1 MMDNEFERVEAGW
14 LMDDRRS
21 SKINHD
27 QSDLDGKIIESNL
40 KIFDTYVVGKFCS
53 KALT

>member
-1 MMDNEFERVEAGW
+1 MMDNEYERVEAGW

-40 KIFDTYVVGKFCS
+40 NIFDSGI
-53 KALT
+53 LIHM